1 MKVKSQR
8 ETFIPP
14 PTVKTFPF
22 LPHLANNA
30 PSDLDLDHLQEA
42 LLTSYSQLYFAH
54 LLYATVSSILILVI
68 SLSSNLLPQ

>member
-8 ETFIPP
+8 ETFLPS

-30 PSDLDLDHLQEA
+30 PSGLSLDHLQEP
-42 LLTSYSQLYFAH
+42 LLASCFQLYFAH
-54 LLYATVSSILILVI
+54 LLYATASSILILVI
-68 SLSSNLLPQ
+68 SLGSNFLPQ